1 MGVHVTIDQDLGDA
15 SMGELAAF
23 VALNETGSFTEA
35 AQRLHLS
42 QAGFSARIFRLERA
56 VGQRL
61 VDRSVR
67 PAVLTRAGRS
77 FLPYAC
83 TLLHAMAEG
92 RAAANGAKLPPAGRA
107 AAAS

>member
-1 MGVHVTIDQDLGDA
+1 MAIDQEPADA

-23 VALNETGSFTEA
+23 VTLTDTGSFTEA

-67 PAVLTRAGRS
+67 PAVLTPAGRS

-83 TLLHAMAEG
+83 ALLRAMAEG
-92 RAAANGAKLPPAGRA
+92 RAAATGAKLPAGRPA